1 VVDDLARR
9 GDALLALRIADIAL
23 VAYPQSP
30 VLAASRARV
39 LHDLRERYAQM
50 NPFRFILYSEWSGRG
65 LSPVQSDPPAPAMM
79 RSNASSQV
87 PMSD

>member
-1 VVDDLARR
+1 MVDDLARR

-50 NPFRFILYSEWSGRG
+50 NPFR
-65 LSPVQSDPPAPAMM
+65 SDPPAPAMM